1 MILANLCRQVAKTR
15 LAVSAAKA
23 VMTRSTYGPAPKE
36 ERDLLCPSY
45 AWTVDVTCSRSLHT
59 TRRRRSNAM
68 GSSHESRP

>member
-23 VMTRSTYGPAPKE
+23 VMTRSTYGPAYPKE

-45 AWTVDVTCSRSLHT
+45 A
-59 TRRRRSNAM
+59 
-68 GSSHESRP
+68 